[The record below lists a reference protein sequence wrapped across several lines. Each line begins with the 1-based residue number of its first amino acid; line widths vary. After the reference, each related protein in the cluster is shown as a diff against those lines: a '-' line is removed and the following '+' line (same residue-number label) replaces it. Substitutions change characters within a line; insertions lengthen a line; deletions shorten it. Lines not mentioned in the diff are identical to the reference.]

1 MMIFLQLERKIID
14 PFILRGL
21 LAGMAVALVTGTV
34 GCFVVWRRM
43 SYFGDSLAH
52 ASLLG
57 VALGVLIGIGA
68 NAGIVFTSLL
78 FGFLLLWLQQ
88 SKDLPT
94 DTLLGVLSHFAL
106 SISIIIIS
114 LNKIKIDLHSFLFGD
129 ILTVTSNDLWW
140 MYFGGIIVL
149 ILIFLN
155 WSSLILVTIDEDLAK
170 AEGINPLFVNLLLTT
185 ILTIVVAISVK
196 IIGILLITSM
206 LIIPAAASKRLVNS
220 PESMALLATVFG
232 ILSVILGIF
241 LSVEIDTPSGPTIVV
256 VSSFLFL
263 GVTFL
268 SLFFKKKSH
277 LVKMEEEMIK
287 IYKLLTAK

>member
-57 VALGVLIGIGA
+57 VALGVLVGIGA

-140 MYFGGIIVL
+140 MYLGGIIVL
-149 ILIFLN
+149 ILVFLN

-206 LIIPAAASKRLVNS
+206 LIIPAAASRRLVNS

-232 ILSVILGIF
+232 ILSVIFGIF

-263 GVTFL
+263 GTTFL
-268 SLFFKKKSH
+268 SLFFKKK
-277 LVKMEEEMIK
+277 
-287 IYKLLTAK
+287 

>member
-206 LIIPAAASKRLVNS
+206 LIIPAAASRRLVNS

-232 ILSVILGIF
+232 ILSVIFGIF

-268 SLFFKKKSH
+268 SLFFKKKA
-277 LVKMEEEMIK
+277 I
-287 IYKLLTAK
+287 

>member
-1 MMIFLQLERKIID
+1 MMIFLQLEIKIID

-21 LAGMAVALVTGTV
+21 LAGIAVALVTGTV
-34 GCFVVWRRM
+34 GCFVIWRRM

-140 MYFGGIIVL
+140 MYLGGIIVL
-149 ILIFLN
+149 ILVFLN

-268 SLFFKKKSH
+268 SLFFKKKA
-277 LVKMEEEMIK
+277 I
-287 IYKLLTAK
+287 

>member
-140 MYFGGIIVL
+140 MYLGGIIVL
-149 ILIFLN
+149 ILVFLN

-206 LIIPAAASKRLVNS
+206 LIIPAAASRRLVNS

-268 SLFFKKKSH
+268 SLFFKKKA
-277 LVKMEEEMIK
+277 I
-287 IYKLLTAK
+287 

>member
-21 LAGMAVALVTGTV
+21 LAGIAVALVTGTV
-34 GCFVVWRRM
+34 GCFVIWRRM

-206 LIIPAAASKRLVNS
+206 LIIPAAASRRLVNS

-232 ILSVILGIF
+232 ILSVIFGIF

-263 GVTFL
+263 GTTFL
-268 SLFFKKKSH
+268 SLFFKKK
-277 LVKMEEEMIK
+277 
-287 IYKLLTAK
+287 

>member
-140 MYFGGIIVL
+140 MYLGGIIVL

-206 LIIPAAASKRLVNS
+206 LIIPAAASRRLVNS

-232 ILSVILGIF
+232 ILSVIFGIF

-263 GVTFL
+263 GTTFL
-268 SLFFKKKSH
+268 SLFFKKK
-277 LVKMEEEMIK
+277 
-287 IYKLLTAK
+287 

>member
-140 MYFGGIIVL
+140 MYLGGIIVL
-149 ILIFLN
+149 ILVFLN

-220 PESMALLATVFG
+220 PESMALSATVFG

-263 GVTFL
+263 GFTFL
-268 SLFFKKKSH
+268 SLFFKKKA
-277 LVKMEEEMIK
+277 I
-287 IYKLLTAK
+287 

>member
-140 MYFGGIIVL
+140 MYLGGIIVL

-206 LIIPAAASKRLVNS
+206 LIIPAAASRRLVNS

-268 SLFFKKKSH
+268 SLFFKKKA
-277 LVKMEEEMIK
+277 I
-287 IYKLLTAK
+287 

>member
-1 MMIFLQLERKIID
+1 MILLLSES
-14 PFILRGL
+14 L
-21 LAGMAVALVTGTV
+21 LAGIAVALVAGIV

-57 VALGVLIGIGA
+57 VALGILIGIGA

-140 MYFGGIIVL
+140 MYLGGNNC
-149 ILIFLN
+149 FN
-155 WSSLILVTIDEDLAK
+155 
-170 AEGINPLFVNLLLTT
+170 IN
-185 ILTIVVAISVK
+185 
-196 IIGILLITSM
+196 
-206 LIIPAAASKRLVNS
+206 
-220 PESMALLATVFG
+220 
-232 ILSVILGIF
+232 
-241 LSVEIDTPSGPTIVV
+241 
-256 VSSFLFL
+256 
-263 GVTFL
+263 
-268 SLFFKKKSH
+268 FF
-277 LVKMEEEMIK
+277 
-287 IYKLLTAK
+287 

>member
-21 LAGMAVALVTGTV
+21 LAGIAVALVTGTV
-34 GCFVVWRRM
+34 GCFVIWRRM

-140 MYFGGIIVL
+140 MYLGGIIVL
-149 ILIFLN
+149 ILVFLN

-268 SLFFKKKSH
+268 SLFFKKKA
-277 LVKMEEEMIK
+277 I
-287 IYKLLTAK
+287 

>member
-140 MYFGGIIVL
+140 MYLGGIIVL
-149 ILIFLN
+149 ILVFLN

-170 AEGINPLFVNLLLTT
+170 AEGIKPLFVNLLLTT

-268 SLFFKKKSH
+268 SLFFKKKA
-277 LVKMEEEMIK
+277 I
-287 IYKLLTAK
+287 

>member
-140 MYFGGIIVL
+140 MYLGGIIVL
-149 ILIFLN
+149 ILVFLN

-206 LIIPAAASKRLVNS
+206 LIIPAAASRRLVNS

-263 GVTFL
+263 GTTFL
-268 SLFFKKKSH
+268 SLFFKKK
-277 LVKMEEEMIK
+277 
-287 IYKLLTAK
+287 

>member
-21 LAGMAVALVTGTV
+21 LAGIAVALVTGTV
-34 GCFVVWRRM
+34 GCFVIWRRM

-140 MYFGGIIVL
+140 MYLGGIIVL
-149 ILIFLN
+149 ILVFLN

-206 LIIPAAASKRLVNS
+206 LIIPAAASRRLVNS

-232 ILSVILGIF
+232 ILSVIFGIF

-263 GVTFL
+263 GTTFL
-268 SLFFKKKSH
+268 SLFFKKK
-277 LVKMEEEMIK
+277 
-287 IYKLLTAK
+287 

>member
-1 MMIFLQLERKIID
+1 MIFLQLERKIID

-21 LAGMAVALVTGTV
+21 LAGIAVALVTGTV
-34 GCFVVWRRM
+34 GCFVIWRRM

-140 MYFGGIIVL
+140 MYLGGIIVL
-149 ILIFLN
+149 ILVFLN

-206 LIIPAAASKRLVNS
+206 LIIPAAASRRLVNS

-268 SLFFKKKSH
+268 SLFFKKKA
-277 LVKMEEEMIK
+277 I
-287 IYKLLTAK
+287 

>member
-140 MYFGGIIVL
+140 MYLGGIIVL
-149 ILIFLN
+149 ILVFLN

-268 SLFFKKKSH
+268 SLFFKKKA
-277 LVKMEEEMIK
+277 I
-287 IYKLLTAK
+287 

>member
-140 MYFGGIIVL
+140 MYLGGIIVL

-206 LIIPAAASKRLVNS
+206 LIIPAAASRRLVNS

-232 ILSVILGIF
+232 ILSVIFGIF

-263 GVTFL
+263 GTTFL
-268 SLFFKKKSH
+268 SLFLKKK
-277 LVKMEEEMIK
+277 
-287 IYKLLTAK
+287 

>member
-1 MMIFLQLERKIID
+1 MIMMIFLQLERKIID

-78 FGFLLLWLQQ
+78 FGFLLLWFQQ

-140 MYFGGIIVL
+140 MYLGGIIVL

-206 LIIPAAASKRLVNS
+206 LIIPAAASRRLVNS

-232 ILSVILGIF
+232 ILSVIFGIF

-263 GVTFL
+263 GTTFL
-268 SLFFKKKSH
+268 SLFFKKK
-277 LVKMEEEMIK
+277 
-287 IYKLLTAK
+287 

>member
-21 LAGMAVALVTGTV
+21 LAGIAVALVTGTV
-34 GCFVVWRRM
+34 GCFVIWRRM

-140 MYFGGIIVL
+140 MYLGGIIVL

-268 SLFFKKKSH
+268 SLFFKKKA
-277 LVKMEEEMIK
+277 I
-287 IYKLLTAK
+287 

>member
-1 MMIFLQLERKIID
+1 MIMMIFLQLERKIID
-14 PFILRGL
+14 PFIIRGL

-140 MYFGGIIVL
+140 MYLGGIIVL

-206 LIIPAAASKRLVNS
+206 LIIPAAASRRLVNS

-232 ILSVILGIF
+232 ILSVIFGIF

-256 VSSFLFL
+256 VSSFLFI
-263 GVTFL
+263 GTTFL
-268 SLFFKKKSH
+268 SLIFKKK
-277 LVKMEEEMIK
+277 
-287 IYKLLTAK
+287 

>member
-21 LAGMAVALVTGTV
+21 LAGIAVALVTGTV
-34 GCFVVWRRM
+34 GCFVIWRRM

-88 SKDLPT
+88 SKNLPT

-140 MYFGGIIVL
+140 MYLGGIIVL
-149 ILIFLN
+149 ILVFLN

-268 SLFFKKKSH
+268 SLFFKKKA
-277 LVKMEEEMIK
+277 I
-287 IYKLLTAK
+287 

>member
-1 MMIFLQLERKIID
+1 MIMMIFLQLERKIID

-140 MYFGGIIVL
+140 MYLGGIIVL
-149 ILIFLN
+149 ILVFLN

-206 LIIPAAASKRLVNS
+206 LIIPAAASRRLVNS

-263 GVTFL
+263 GTTFL
-268 SLFFKKKSH
+268 SLFLKKK
-277 LVKMEEEMIK
+277 
-287 IYKLLTAK
+287 

>member
-206 LIIPAAASKRLVNS
+206 LIIPAAASRRLVNS

-268 SLFFKKKSH
+268 SLFFKKKA
-277 LVKMEEEMIK
+277 I
-287 IYKLLTAK
+287 

>member
-1 MMIFLQLERKIID
+1 LERKIFD
-14 PFILRGL
+14 PFIIRGL
-21 LAGMAVALVTGTV
+21 LAGIAVALVAGIV

-57 VALGVLIGIGA
+57 VALGILVGIGA
-68 NAGIVFTSLL
+68 NAGIIFTSLL

-140 MYFGGIIVL
+140 MYLGGIIVL
-149 ILIFLN
+149 ILILFN

-206 LIIPAAASKRLVNS
+206 LIIPAATSRRLVSS
-220 PESMALLATVFG
+220 PESMAFVATLFG
-232 ILSVILGIF
+232 LLSVFLGIF

-263 GVTFL
+263 LTTFL
-268 SLFFKKKSH
+268 SIFVVKK
-277 LVKMEEEMIK
+277 
-287 IYKLLTAK
+287 

>member
-1 MMIFLQLERKIID
+1 MIMMIFLQLERKIID

-140 MYFGGIIVL
+140 MYLGGIIVL

-206 LIIPAAASKRLVNS
+206 LIIPAAASRRLVNS

-232 ILSVILGIF
+232 ILSVIFGIF

-263 GVTFL
+263 GTTFL
-268 SLFFKKKSH
+268 SLFFKKK
-277 LVKMEEEMIK
+277 
-287 IYKLLTAK
+287 

>member
-1 MMIFLQLERKIID
+1 MIFLQLERKIID

-21 LAGMAVALVTGTV
+21 LAGIAVALVTGTV
-34 GCFVVWRRM
+34 GCFVIWRRM

-140 MYFGGIIVL
+140 MYLGGIIVL
-149 ILIFLN
+149 ILVFLN

-268 SLFFKKKSH
+268 SLFFKKKA
-277 LVKMEEEMIK
+277 I
-287 IYKLLTAK
+287 

>member
-1 MMIFLQLERKIID
+1 MERKIFD
-14 PFILRGL
+14 PFIIRGL
-21 LAGMAVALVTGTV
+21 LAGIAVALVAGIV

-57 VALGVLIGIGA
+57 VALGILIGIGA

-140 MYFGGIIVL
+140 MYLGGIIVL
-149 ILIFLN
+149 ILILFN

-206 LIIPAAASKRLVNS
+206 LIIPAATSRRLVS
-220 PESMALLATVFG
+220 TPESMAFVATLFG
-232 ILSVILGIF
+232 LLSVFLGIF

-263 GVTFL
+263 LTTFL
-268 SLFFKKKSH
+268 SIFVVTVWHAFRLRKTTK
-277 LVKMEEEMIK
+277 
-287 IYKLLTAK
+287 

>member
-1 MMIFLQLERKIID
+1 MIIIKTLSLEKKIID

-43 SYFGDSLAH
+43 SYYGESIAH
-52 ASLLG
+52 SSLLG
-57 VALGVLIGIGA
+57 VGFAIVMGVSINL
-68 NAGIVFTSLL
+68 GIVFTCLL

-140 MYFGGIIVL
+140 MYLGGIIVL

-206 LIIPAAASKRLVNS
+206 LIIPAAASRRLVNS

-232 ILSVILGIF
+232 ILSVIFGIF

-263 GVTFL
+263 GTTFL
-268 SLFFKKKSH
+268 SLFFKKK
-277 LVKMEEEMIK
+277 
-287 IYKLLTAK
+287 

>member
-21 LAGMAVALVTGTV
+21 LAGIAVALVTGTV
-34 GCFVVWRRM
+34 GCFVIWRRM

-140 MYFGGIIVL
+140 MYLGGIIVL
-149 ILIFLN
+149 ILVFLN

-206 LIIPAAASKRLVNS
+206 LIIPAAASRRLVNS

-268 SLFFKKKSH
+268 SLFFKKKA
-277 LVKMEEEMIK
+277 I
-287 IYKLLTAK
+287 